1 MLTSLIAVRDG
12 VALAGMTDARQL
24 SHQLQTPQPL
34 VQAMLD
40 RLVAMR
46 KVEAIEPDNSC
57 LTGSCKSCADGQ
69 KCLTVSYRLIQ
80 P

>member
-1 MLTSLIAVRDG
+1 MTSLIAVRDG

-24 SHQLQTPQPL
+24 SHQLQAPQPL

-46 KVEAIEPDNSC
+46 KIEAVEPNDSC
-57 LTGSCKSCADGQ
+57 LSGGCKSCADGQ
-69 KCLTVSYRLIQ
+69 KCLTISYRLMHD
-80 P
+80 